1 MDYIVRGR
9 DNIPKSYRVND
20 QVTAQSVLLVDD
32 EGNQLGELT
41 TEKALEMAVEK
52 GLDLVE
58 VAPAAKPPVCRL
70 LNYGKFR
77 YEATRKE
84 REARKASKSKS
95 NNAVR
100 EVRMKTR
107 IGDHDREAKTRLVK
121 RLLGEGSKVRV
132 SVMFR
137 GREVQHPQIGKALLK
152 NVAEDLQE
160 DALLEKA
167 PSFEGRFLAMILA
180 PSPSLKHNKNSRET
194 ESAKT

>member
-20 QVTAQSVLLVDD
+20 QITAQSVLLVDD

-77 YEATRKE
+77 YEGTRKE
-84 REARKASKSKS
+84 RESRKASKSKS

-137 GREVQHPQIGKALLK
+137 GREVQHPQIGMALLK

-180 PSPSLKHNKNSRET
+180 PSPSLKNNKNSRET

>member
-1 MDYIVRGR
+1 MEYIVKGR
-9 DNIPKSYRVND
+9 DNIPKSYKVND
-20 QVTAQSVLLVDD
+20 QITAQSVLLVDD

-58 VAPAAKPPVCRL
+58 VASAAKPPVCRL

-107 IGDHDREAKTRLVK
+107 IGVHDREAKTRLVK

-137 GREVQHPQIGKALLK
+137 GREVQHPQIGMALLK

-180 PSPSLKHNKNSRET
+180 PSPSLKNNKNNRET

>member
-1 MDYIVRGR
+1 LEYIGKRR
-9 DNIPKSYRVND
+9 HNIPKSYRVND
-20 QVTAQSVLLVDD
+20 QITAQSVLLVDD
-32 EGNQLGELT
+32 EGNQFGELT
-41 TEKALEMAVEK
+41 TEKALEMSVEK

-58 VAPAAKPPVCRL
+58 VAPSANPPVCRL

-137 GREVQHPQIGKALLK
+137 GREVQHPQIGMALLK

-167 PSFEGRFLAMILA
+167 PSFEGRFLAMTLA
-180 PSPSLKHNKNSRET
+180 PSPSLKNNKNSREA